1 NCSMRNIRNTL
12 QLRHFKPQSCGFP
25 LRLSNEEPSIP
36 LQTWGKLMATVVAPL
51 VRSRSQSKLVL
62 FLIFG
67 LLTVFVTYMKNARV
81 FDPTSEVAQHF
92 APVRWYL
99 LPHAFFGVLAM
110 MLGVFQFSDRL
121 RARYLKTHRM
131 LGYIYVVSVFIA
143 APLAVPMTVRF
154 GPSLVAASVM
164 QSFGWMLTTAIALY
178 CVRQGNV
185 AQHRRWMIRSYPFA
199 MVFTVTRMII
209 PIPAVHRLGVAGI
222 ETVVWTVI
230 ALAAILPNILLDW
243 RAITARPV
251 SRPVAAD

>member
-1 NCSMRNIRNTL
+1 
-12 QLRHFKPQSCGFP
+12 
-25 LRLSNEEPSIP
+25 
-36 LQTWGKLMATVVAPL
+36 MATVVAAP

-121 RARYLKTHRM
+121 RARYLKTHRT
-131 LGYIYVVSVFIA
+131 LGYVYVVSVFIA
-143 APLAVPMTVRF
+143 APLAVPMTVRL
-154 GPSLVAASVM
+154 GPSLVAASSV

-178 CVRQGNV
+178 CVRHRNV

-243 RAITARPV
+243 RAITARPIV
-251 SRPVAAD
+251 KAVATD

>member
-1 NCSMRNIRNTL
+1 
-12 QLRHFKPQSCGFP
+12 
-25 LRLSNEEPSIP
+25 
-36 LQTWGKLMATVVAPL
+36 MATVVAPP

-121 RARYLKTHRM
+121 RARYLKTHRT
-131 LGYIYVVSVFIA
+131 LGYVYVVSVFIA
-143 APLAVPMTVRF
+143 APLAVPMTVRL
-154 GPSLVAASVM
+154 GPSLVAASSV

-178 CVRQGNV
+178 CVRHRNV

-243 RAITARPV
+243 RAITARPIV
-251 SRPVAAD
+251 KAVATE

>member
-1 NCSMRNIRNTL
+1 
-12 QLRHFKPQSCGFP
+12 
-25 LRLSNEEPSIP
+25 
-36 LQTWGKLMATVVAPL
+36 MATVVAPL

-92 APVRWYL
+92 APIRWYL

-121 RARYLKTHRM
+121 RARYLKTHRT
-131 LGYIYVVSVFIA
+131 LGYVYVVSVFIA
-143 APLAVPMTVRF
+143 APLAVPMTVRL
-154 GPSLVAASVM
+154 GPSLVAASSV

-178 CVRQGNV
+178 CVRHRNV

-243 RAITARPV
+243 RAITARPIV
-251 SRPVAAD
+251 KAVATD

>member
-1 NCSMRNIRNTL
+1 
-12 QLRHFKPQSCGFP
+12 
-25 LRLSNEEPSIP
+25 
-36 LQTWGKLMATVVAPL
+36 MATVVAPAL
-51 VRSRSQSKLVL
+51 RSRSQSKLVL

-110 MLGVFQFSDRL
+110 MLGVFQFSNRL
-121 RARYLKTHRM
+121 RGRYLETHRT
-131 LGYIYVVSVFIA
+131 LGYVYVVSVFIA
-143 APLAVPMTVRF
+143 APLAVPMTVRL
-154 GPSLVAASVM
+154 GPSLVAASSV

-178 CVRQGNV
+178 CVRHRNV

-243 RAITARPV
+243 RAITARPIV
-251 SRPVAAD
+251 KAVATD